1 MEKNG
6 INIPAGMINDAYF
19 CKTIKAELKK
29 LTDEYLKRVKNNF
42 LSDYI
47 FKTEVF
53 CISFFFIPLIAGRV
67 VLQDNN
73 VISPHCLT
81 ALFILIAFL
90 LLIFLLL
97 YFEINEAQNREFVK
111 KIEKAKSILS
121 VRSILKNKKDDS
133 HFNYLTTSN
142 FIFILRNNKWE
153 LLPKNLLIKND
164 VFLLHDGDLVPCR
177 CVEYNIY
184 ENVYGKEYQRN
195 EVFMAMDK
203 YRISTNIMTKY
214 SKDEKREYLPSFH
227 LYAFVS
233 YDNASI
239 YIIRKYINEKF
250 DKSKSSKSKE
260 NLRNVVLEERVR
272 AIFIYIWMVIF
283 SLSTA
288 LMLIYVSNL
297 RKVHDIPQYLL
308 IYWLAYT
315 VLMSISIL
323 PFIHRIF
330 SELIYGYCS
339 SLSMSYENYFKD
351 MTSYERK
358 SFTSSFDL
366 SSATENSSF
375 VMEKKFALFYTLKS
389 IFLLIFKGIKI
400 NKCYL
405 NILSD
410 CSVLC
415 FLDSNGILVNANHS
429 VKEICIYNQLNTKKN
444 VNENNGMKQF
454 HNYYNNMLTIIDIFM
469 DNKSMYAYQRIQNIK
484 ILHSLF
490 LISYFTQLL
499 KYIKNLDD
507 FQNNILNYMNDQDY
521 NHLYTC
527 MCDIGNISYPYN
539 KFSFRMLFFCIENKS
554 DYELY
559 KKKNLELKR
568 NKKAKVDGEIPY
580 HVDKNEKG
588 NELGINIYDN
598 LITRD
603 NFVFIFI
610 LYEKKKNKYHMFFKG
625 QLDALVSKCMF
636 YYDGKVIKKL
646 KRRKKKVL
654 KILNMQWIS
663 SGLESICFAY
673 RPLSTDEINY
683 LKTNFTKNIYI
694 LTINKRKVYNIKNF
708 YNEPNFPCKENERF
722 LSHLI
727 STSIFIGNSAVK
739 ILTNNDIQARIN
751 DFYDAG
757 IRFVYFS
764 TKDQINTR
772 NTSNTL
778 GMETNWNTSISLS
791 LTDKSSFRNRD
802 GKVVIPSGINNIKT
816 HIQEVDDIPLRVSS
830 YSGCNQFN
838 TSEMIKILL
847 ENNEIITC
855 VGNSLNCC
863 NFELYKLC
871 NYSISVLL
879 PYNNICSD
887 CYGKK
892 ERSNPFGR
900 SAINKNPLISYSSF
914 VNSFPCNLTI
924 EKNILDLSENIMELV
939 YKLLKSSRIYK
950 KNLSISMFYFYFYY
964 CYLSFL
970 LFVINIFFLPPLISV
985 WDYLLLILFIIP
997 ILSISLLNNNNNS
1010 TIMNDIPDKVISIDF
1025 LVKKL
1030 FFFLIR
1036 WISFLTFSI
1045 TVSVYYIHILNDT
1058 FVDKYVVKG
1067 VLDPDKLESLGQ
1079 NFIGDVIHYCSKNIN
1094 ITSLYKCNIF
1104 MHKLSENQNAGA
1116 YNIGVS
1122 MIKQYQIF
1130 FFFSFSLFFF
1140 VSSLSYSDK
1149 YEALFKL
1156 SCIQNSKSYYS
1167 CLVVYLILSLLYVAF
1182 RIYMLPIYYIKQ
1194 YPDTTLILLLAVF
1207 SMILLVINET
1217 LKRIEEKIKINRQK
1231 YLKVLFGTRLGMWS
1245 PK

>member
-6 INIPAGMINDAYF
+6 INIPVGMINDAYF

-339 SLSMSYENYFKD
+339 SLSMSYETYFKD

-838 TSEMIKILL
+838 TAEMIKILL

-1207 SMILLVINET
+1207 SVILLVINET